1 MECKCRSNLII
12 LMGINE
18 DLLLVFRKLTLFLK
32 IAFNIIRWE
41 KIEKN
46 RKSWQFSRGEYNSEF
61 DYWRSLNSSFC
72 VKPKSVIRPLWCES

>member
-1 MECKCRSNLII
+1 MWEQSYNPYGDKRRFA
-12 LMGINE
+12 
-18 DLLLVFRKLTLFLK
+18 LVFRKLTLYLK
-32 IAFNIIRWE
+32 IGFNIIRWG

-72 VKPKSVIRPLWCES
+72 